1 MTYLVTIYTT
11 TKFLQTNRIRLI
23 VILNLIFFG
32 SHPFLCFSQDLY
44 DLQHSRKYA
53 EYLSSSHQYT
63 LAAEEYERL
72 VFFDKDNLSF
82 KYKLIKNYRLSGDL
96 GTGIKRIYSFY
107 GNLPDT
113 IPPVVANEF
122 VKMQLLSDSL
132 SVAEN
137 FINHKNRLSGEN
149 KSIYRCFDL
158 LLDGDYKKAGLL
170 AKDASVTYPAF
181 PSDIFKLTEKA
192 NNLKF
197 KSPFLAGSFSA
208 VIPGTGKFYTKNWA
222 DGFVSMLFVAGSAW
236 QAYRG
241 FTEHGSKSAYGW
253 TFATISASFYIGNIV
268 GSVKAAKRYNKN
280 RKNEI
285 DNQISVFINSD
296 SF

>member
-1 MTYLVTIYTT
+1 VTIYTT
-11 TKFLQTNRIRLI
+11 IKFLQTNRIRLI
-23 VILNLIFFG
+23 VILNLILFG

-53 EYLSSSHQYT
+53 EYLSSSHQYA

-72 VFFDKDNLSF
+72 VFFDKDNLGF
-82 KYKLIKNYRLSGDL
+82 KYNLIKNYRLSGDL
-96 GTGIKRIYSFY
+96 NTGIKRIYSFY

-113 IPPVVANEF
+113 MPPVLAAEF
-122 VKMQLLSDSL
+122 VKMHLLTDSL
-132 SVAEN
+132 SVVEN
-137 FINHKNRLSGEN
+137 FLNKGNRLSAEN
-149 KSIYRCFDL
+149 LTLFRCYDL
-158 LLDGDYKKAGLL
+158 LLNGDYKKAGLL
-170 AKDASVTYPAF
+170 AKDASITYPAF
-181 PSDIFKLTEKA
+181 PSDIFKLTQKA
-192 NNLKF
+192 INLKF
-197 KSPFLAGSFSA
+197 KSPFIAGSFSA
-208 VIPGTGKFYTKNWA
+208 VIPGSGKFYTKNWA
-222 DGFVSMLFVAGSAW
+222 DGLVSMMFVAGSAW

-268 GSVKAAKRYNKN
+268 GSVKAARRYNKN

-285 DNQISVFINSD
+285 DNQIFVFINSD